1 MLCHRQCSFSV
12 FIVLV
17 ILPALVVFVVHVI
30 LVLFAIIVV
39 LAQAIYSI
47 YRSFASCP
55 HCLGRDGSEGILC
68 RPCSKAG
75 GQTNDGFCCVFF
87 TIVLFFR
94 SERA

>member
-17 ILPALVVFVVHVI
+17 ILPALVVFAVHVI
-30 LVLFAIIVV
+30 LVVFVIIVV
-39 LAQAIYSI
+39 LAHAIYSI
-47 YRSFASCP
+47 SRSFASCP

-75 GQTNDGFCCVFF
+75 ERTNDGFYCFLQTSYFF
-87 TIVLFFR
+87 
-94 SERA
+94 